1 MYQEGSRGHQTQKER
16 HTDLFVS
23 RFLHIFRIDS
33 VTVLEQSAVSD
44 VVQID
49 ALVVSAA
56 KRAECR
62 TSLWLKLNN
71 RQMSLK
77 IRFHWLYNQQTLWF
91 VVWSHSHSWLE
102 SKDSC
107 SLVLPTRNEHYRNED
122 IPYDWTRQDPLH
134 KLPIL
139 RLHRLH
145 QCIYLK
151 RIRRE
156 RNKIPLIK

>member
-33 VTVLEQSAVSD
+33 VTILEQSTVSD

-49 ALVVSAA
+49 ALVVATA

-62 TSLWLKLNN
+62 TSFWLKLDD

-77 IRFHWLYNQQTLWF
+77 NTI
-91 VVWSHSHSWLE
+91 
-102 SKDSC
+102 
-107 SLVLPTRNEHYRNED
+107 SLIV
-122 IPYDWTRQDPLH
+122 
-134 KLPIL
+134 
-139 RLHRLH
+139 
-145 QCIYLK
+145 
-151 RIRRE
+151 
-156 RNKIPLIK
+156 